1 MDALLTLVLEF
12 AIPTLIVSAI
22 FVAILFFVLP
32 REVRTIFKRELKSY
46 FTSPIAYVLFV
57 VFLGI
62 SNTLSFF
69 FTGVLEGGEADLFL
83 PYFQYLPWYLVL
95 IAPAVGMRLWSEE
108 QRLGTLEL
116 MLTMPLAPWHAI
128 LGKYLAAAVV
138 LFAMLVLSFPI
149 VWTINYLG
157 DPDNG
162 VVLAGFVATFFVALC
177 FLAVTS
183 VISAITRSQLVALL
197 VEPPEVRVVEVQ
209 RLDELID
216 LGKVQAAL
224 LLPDPQAVAA
234 WRFPDGMS
242 IEVHAFDADASL
254 WLGGLPHLRE
264 LLMNLKGGWLV
275 FWPILKLINV
285 LGVMPHFTELA
296 KGVLSLRDI
305 VFFVSFITFCL
316 FATSVAIRL
325 KRA

>member
-1 MDALLTLVLEF
+1 MMDALITLILEF
-12 AIPTLIVSAI
+12 AIPTLVVSAI
-22 FVAILFFVLP
+22 FIAILMFALP

-46 FTSPIAYVLFV
+46 FASPIAYVLFV

-69 FTGVLEGGEADLFL
+69 FTGILEGGEADLFL

-108 QRLGTLEL
+108 QRLGTMEL
-116 MLTMPLAPWHAI
+116 LLTMPIAPWHAI

-162 VVLAGFVATFFVALC
+162 VIMAGFVATFFVALC

-183 VISAITRSQLVALL
+183 AVSALTRSQLVALL
-197 VEPPEVRVVEVQ
+197 VSV
-209 RLDELID
+209 
-216 LGKVQAAL
+216 AL
-224 LLPDPQAVAA
+224 CMV
-234 WRFPDGMS
+234 
-242 IEVHAFDADASL
+242 L
-254 WLGGLPHLRE
+254 WLGGLPNISE
-264 LLMNLKGGWLV
+264 LLMNMKGGWLV
-275 FWPILKLINV
+275 FWPIVKLINV
-285 LGVMPHFTELA
+285 VGLMPHFSELA
-296 KGVLSLRDI
+296 KGVLGFRDI
-305 VFFVSFITFCL
+305 VFFLTFITFCL

-325 KRA
+325 RRA

>member
-1 MDALLTLVLEF
+1 MDAFLTLILAF
-12 AIPTLIVSAI
+12 AIPTAV
-22 FVAILFFVLP
+22 VAAVFIGILNFALP

-62 SNTLSFF
+62 SNAISFF

-83 PYFQYLPWYLVL
+83 PYFQYLPWYLIL

-108 QRLGTLEL
+108 QRLGTMEL

-138 LFAMLVLSFPI
+138 LFVMLVLSFPI
-149 VWTINYLG
+149 VWTINFLG
-157 DPDNG
+157 EPDNG
-162 VVLAGFVATFFVALC
+162 VIMAGFVATYFTALC

-197 VEPPEVRVVEVQ
+197 VS
-209 RLDELID
+209 
-216 LGKVQAAL
+216 
-224 LLPDPQAVAA
+224 VA
-234 WRFPDGMS
+234 
-242 IEVHAFDADASL
+242 ICLVL
-254 WLGGLPHLRE
+254 WLGGLPQVSE
-264 LLMNLKGGWLV
+264 MLMNLKGGWIAAWPVLALV
-275 FWPILKLINV
+275 NAV
-285 LGVMPHFTELA
+285 GVMPHFTELA
-296 KGVLSLRDI
+296 TGKLAARDI
-305 VFFVSFITFCL
+305 TFFLTFVAFCL

>member
-1 MDALLTLVLEF
+1 MDAFITLILEF

-22 FVAILFFVLP
+22 FVAILFFLLP

-46 FTSPIAYVLFV
+46 FTSPIAYVLFI

-62 SNTLSFF
+62 SSTLSFF

-83 PYFQYLPWYLVL
+83 HYFQYLPWYLVL

-149 VWTINYLG
+149 VWTMNFLG

-162 VVLAGFVATFFVALC
+162 VIMAGFVATFFVALC

-197 VEPPEVRVVEVQ
+197 VSV
-209 RLDELID
+209 
-216 LGKVQAAL
+216 AL
-224 LLPDPQAVAA
+224 C
-234 WRFPDGMS
+234 MM
-242 IEVHAFDADASL
+242 L
-254 WLGGLPHLRE
+254 WLGGLPHLSE

-275 FWPILKLINV
+275 FWPILKLVNV
-285 LGVMPHFTELA
+285 IGVMPHFTELA
-296 KGVLSLRDI
+296 KGVLGLRDI
-305 VFFVSFITFCL
+305 VFFLSFITFCL

>member
-1 MDALLTLVLEF
+1 MDAFLTLILAF
-12 AIPTLIVSAI
+12 AIPTAV
-22 FVAILFFVLP
+22 VAAVFIGILNFALP

-62 SNTLSFF
+62 SNAISFF

-83 PYFQYLPWYLVL
+83 PYFQYLPWYLIL

-108 QRLGTLEL
+108 QRLGTMEL

-138 LFAMLVLSFPI
+138 LFVMLVLSFPI
-149 VWTINYLG
+149 VWTINFLG
-157 DPDNG
+157 EPDNG
-162 VVLAGFVATFFVALC
+162 VIMAGFVATYFTALC

-197 VEPPEVRVVEVQ
+197 VS
-209 RLDELID
+209 
-216 LGKVQAAL
+216 
-224 LLPDPQAVAA
+224 VA
-234 WRFPDGMS
+234 
-242 IEVHAFDADASL
+242 ICLVL
-254 WLGGLPHLRE
+254 WLGG
-264 LLMNLKGGWLV
+264 WLV
-275 FWPILKLINV
+275 AWPV
-285 LGVMPHFTELA
+285 LALVNAVGVMPHFTELA
-296 KGVLSLRDI
+296 TGKLAARDI
-305 VFFVSFITFCL
+305 TFFVTFIAFCL

>member
-1 MDALLTLVLEF
+1 
-12 AIPTLIVSAI
+12 
-22 FVAILFFVLP
+22 VAILLFLLP

-69 FTGVLEGGEADLFL
+69 FTGVLESGEADLLL
-83 PYFQYLPWYLVL
+83 PYFQYLPWYLIL

-108 QRLGTLEL
+108 QRLGTMEL
-116 MLTMPLAPWHAI
+116 LLTMPIAPWHAI

-162 VVLAGFVATFFVALC
+162 VIMAGFVATFFVALC

-183 VISAITRSQLVALL
+183 VVSALTRSQLVALL
-197 VEPPEVRVVEVQ
+197 VSVTLCMV
-209 RLDELID
+209 
-216 LGKVQAAL
+216 
-224 LLPDPQAVAA
+224 
-234 WRFPDGMS
+234 
-242 IEVHAFDADASL
+242 L
-254 WLGGLPHLRE
+254 WLGGLPNISE
-264 LLMNLKGGWLV
+264 LLMNMKGGWLI
-275 FWPILKLINV
+275 FWPFVKLINIV
-285 LGVMPHFTELA
+285 GLMPHFSELS
-296 KGVLSLRDI
+296 KGVLGIRDI
-305 VFFVSFITFCL
+305 VFFLTFIAFCL

-325 KRA
+325 RRA

>member
-1 MDALLTLVLEF
+1 MDAFITLITHF
-12 AIPTLIVSAI
+12 AIPAIVVSAI
-22 FVAILFFVLP
+22 FVALLMFVLP

-62 SNTLSFF
+62 SNALSFF

-108 QRLGTLEL
+108 QRLGTMEL
-116 MLTMPLAPWHAI
+116 VLTMPLAPWHAI

-162 VVLAGFVATFFVALC
+162 VIMSGFVATFLVALC

-183 VISAITRSQLVALL
+183 VISAMTRSQLVALL
-197 VEPPEVRVVEVQ
+197 VS
-209 RLDELID
+209 
-216 LGKVQAAL
+216 
-224 LLPDPQAVAA
+224 VA
-234 WRFPDGMS
+234 
-242 IEVHAFDADASL
+242 ICLTL
-254 WLGGLPHLRE
+254 WLSGLPHISE
-264 LLMNLKGGWLV
+264 MIMNLKGGWLV
-275 FWPILKLINV
+275 FWPILKLVNA

-296 KGVLSLRDI
+296 KGVLGLRDI
-305 VFFVSFITFCL
+305 IFFLTFIGFCL
-316 FATSVAIRL
+316 FATSIAIRL

>member
-1 MDALLTLVLEF
+1 MEAFLTLILHF
-12 AIPTLIVSAI
+12 ALPCVIVSAI
-22 FVAILFFVLP
+22 FVGIVFFVLP

-62 SNTLSFF
+62 SNALSFF

-108 QRLGTLEL
+108 QRLGTMEL
-116 MLTMPLAPWHAI
+116 VLTMPLAPWHAI

-138 LFAMLVLSFPI
+138 LFTMLVLSFPI

-162 VVLAGFVATFFVALC
+162 VIMAGFVASYLVALC
-177 FLAVTS
+177 FLAVTC
-183 VISAITRSQLVALL
+183 VVSAMTRSQLVALL
-197 VEPPEVRVVEVQ
+197 VS
-209 RLDELID
+209 
-216 LGKVQAAL
+216 
-224 LLPDPQAVAA
+224 VA
-234 WRFPDGMS
+234 FCLM
-242 IEVHAFDADASL
+242 L
-254 WLGGLPHLRE
+254 WLSGLPNISE
-264 LLMNLKGGWLV
+264 FVMNLKGGWLV
-275 FWPILKLINV
+275 LWPFIKLINV

-296 KGVLSLRDI
+296 KGVLGLRDI
-305 VFFVSFITFCL
+305 MFFVSFIAFCL
-316 FATSVAIRL
+316 FATAIVIRL

>member
-1 MDALLTLVLEF
+1 MLDALKTLILEF
-12 AIPTLIVSAI
+12 AIPTLVVSAI
-22 FVAILFFVLP
+22 FIAILVFLLP

-69 FTGVLEGGEADLFL
+69 FTGILEGGEADLFL

-108 QRLGTLEL
+108 QRLGTMEL
-116 MLTMPLAPWHAI
+116 LLTMPIAPWHAI

-162 VVLAGFVATFFVALC
+162 VIMAGFVATFFVALC

-183 VISAITRSQLVALL
+183 VVSALTRSQLVALL
-197 VEPPEVRVVEVQ
+197 VSVTICMV
-209 RLDELID
+209 
-216 LGKVQAAL
+216 
-224 LLPDPQAVAA
+224 
-234 WRFPDGMS
+234 
-242 IEVHAFDADASL
+242 L
-254 WLGGLPHLRE
+254 WLGGLPNISE
-264 LLMNLKGGWLV
+264 LLMNMKGGWLI
-275 FWPILKLINV
+275 FWPVVKLINV
-285 LGVMPHFTELA
+285 VGLMPHFSELA
-296 KGVLSLRDI
+296 KGVLGFRDI
-305 VFFVSFITFCL
+305 VFFLTFIVFCL

-325 KRA
+325 RRA

>member
-1 MDALLTLVLEF
+1 MDALIKLILEF

-22 FVAILFFVLP
+22 FVAILVFLLP

-62 SNTLSFF
+62 SSTLSCL

-108 QRLGTLEL
+108 QRLGTMEL
-116 MLTMPLAPWHAI
+116 LLTMPLAPWHAI

-138 LFAMLVLSFPI
+138 LFTMLVLSFPI

-162 VVLAGFVATFFVALC
+162 VIMAGFVATFLVALC

-183 VISAITRSQLVALL
+183 VVSALTRSQLVALL
-197 VEPPEVRVVEVQ
+197 VS
-209 RLDELID
+209 
-216 LGKVQAAL
+216 
-224 LLPDPQAVAA
+224 VA
-234 WRFPDGMS
+234 
-242 IEVHAFDADASL
+242 ICLVL
-254 WLGGLPHLRE
+254 WLGGLPNVSE
-264 LLMNLKGGWLV
+264 LLMNMKGGWLI
-275 FWPILKLINV
+275 FWPILKLIHIV
-285 LGVMPHFTELA
+285 GVMPHFSELA
-296 KGVLSLRDI
+296 KGVLGIRDI
-305 VFFVSFITFCL
+305 VFFLSFIATCL

>member
-1 MDALLTLVLEF
+1 MDALITLILEF
-12 AIPTLIVSAI
+12 AIPTLVVSAI
-22 FVAILFFVLP
+22 FIAILMFALP

-46 FTSPIAYVLFV
+46 FASPIAYVLFV

-69 FTGVLEGGEADLFL
+69 FTGILEGGEADLFL

-108 QRLGTLEL
+108 QRLGTMEL
-116 MLTMPLAPWHAI
+116 LLTMPIAPWHAI

-162 VVLAGFVATFFVALC
+162 VIMAGFVATFFVALC

-183 VISAITRSQLVALL
+183 AVSALTRSQLVALL
-197 VEPPEVRVVEVQ
+197 VSV
-209 RLDELID
+209 
-216 LGKVQAAL
+216 AL
-224 LLPDPQAVAA
+224 CMV
-234 WRFPDGMS
+234 
-242 IEVHAFDADASL
+242 L
-254 WLGGLPHLRE
+254 WLGGLPNISE
-264 LLMNLKGGWLV
+264 LLMNMKGGWLV
-275 FWPILKLINV
+275 FWPIVKLINV
-285 LGVMPHFTELA
+285 VGLMPHFSELA
-296 KGVLSLRDI
+296 KGVLGFRDI
-305 VFFVSFITFCL
+305 VFFLTFITFCL

-325 KRA
+325 RRA

>member
-1 MDALLTLVLEF
+1 MDALITLLLEF

-22 FVAILFFVLP
+22 FVVIMKFLLP

-46 FTSPIAYVLFV
+46 FNSPIAYVLFV

-62 SNTLSFF
+62 SNALSFF
-69 FTGVLEGGEADLFL
+69 FTGVLEGGEAELFL

-108 QRLGTLEL
+108 QRLGTMEL
-116 MLTMPLAPWHAI
+116 MLTMPIAPWHAI

-138 LFAMLVLSFPI
+138 LFTMLVLSFPI

-162 VVLAGFVATFFVALC
+162 IIMAGFVATFFVALC

-183 VISAITRSQLVALL
+183 VVSALTRSQLVALL
-197 VEPPEVRVVEVQ
+197 VSV
-209 RLDELID
+209 
-216 LGKVQAAL
+216 AL
-224 LLPDPQAVAA
+224 C
-234 WRFPDGMS
+234 MM
-242 IEVHAFDADASL
+242 I
-254 WLGGLPHLRE
+254 WLSGLPHISE
-264 LLMNLKGGWLV
+264 FLMNMKGGWLV
-275 FWPILKLINV
+275 FWPFLKLINA

-296 KGVLSLRDI
+296 KGVLGIRDI
-305 VFFVSFITFCL
+305 VFFLSFITFCL

>member
-149 VWTINYLG
+149 VWTINFLG

-197 VEPPEVRVVEVQ
+197 VS
-209 RLDELID
+209 
-216 LGKVQAAL
+216 
-224 LLPDPQAVAA
+224 VAIC
-234 WRFPDGMS
+234 MM
-242 IEVHAFDADASL
+242 L
-254 WLGGLPHLRE
+254 WLGGLPHLSE

-275 FWPILKLINV
+275 FWPILKLVNV

-296 KGVLSLRDI
+296 KGVLGLRDI
-305 VFFVSFITFCL
+305 VFFLSFITFCL

>member
-1 MDALLTLVLEF
+1 MDALITLLLEF
-12 AIPTLIVSAI
+12 AVPTLIVSAI
-22 FVAILFFVLP
+22 FVAILFYVLP

-62 SNTLSFF
+62 SSTLSFF
-69 FTGVLEGGEADLFL
+69 FTGVLESGEADLFL

-116 MLTMPLAPWHAI
+116 ILTMPLAPWHAI

-138 LFAMLVLSFPI
+138 LFTMLVLSFPI

-162 VVLAGFVATFFVALC
+162 VIMAGFVATFFVALC

-197 VEPPEVRVVEVQ
+197 VS
-209 RLDELID
+209 
-216 LGKVQAAL
+216 
-224 LLPDPQAVAA
+224 VAIC
-234 WRFPDGMS
+234 MM
-242 IEVHAFDADASL
+242 L
-254 WLGGLPHLRE
+254 WLGGLPHLSE
-264 LLMNLKGGWLV
+264 LIMNLKGGWLV
-275 FWPILKLINV
+275 FWPILKLVNV

-296 KGVLSLRDI
+296 KGVLGLRDI
-305 VFFVSFITFCL
+305 AFFLSFIAFCL

>member
-1 MDALLTLVLEF
+1 MDAFLTLILAF
-12 AIPTLIVSAI
+12 AIPTAV
-22 FVAILFFVLP
+22 VAAVFIGILNFALP

-62 SNTLSFF
+62 SNAISFF

-108 QRLGTLEL
+108 QRLGTMEL

-138 LFAMLVLSFPI
+138 LFVMLVLSFPI
-149 VWTINYLG
+149 VWTINFLG
-157 DPDNG
+157 EPDNG
-162 VVLAGFVATFFVALC
+162 VIMAGFVATYFTALC

-197 VEPPEVRVVEVQ
+197 VS
-209 RLDELID
+209 
-216 LGKVQAAL
+216 
-224 LLPDPQAVAA
+224 VA
-234 WRFPDGMS
+234 
-242 IEVHAFDADASL
+242 ICLVL
-254 WLGGLPHLRE
+254 WLGGLPQVSE
-264 LLMNLKGGWLV
+264 MLMNLKGGWIAAWPVLALV
-275 FWPILKLINV
+275 NAV
-285 LGVMPHFTELA
+285 GVMPHFTELA
-296 KGVLSLRDI
+296 TGKLAARDI
-305 VFFVSFITFCL
+305 TFFLTFVAFCL

>member
-1 MDALLTLVLEF
+1 MDAFITLILEF

-22 FVAILFFVLP
+22 FVAILFFLLP

-46 FTSPIAYVLFV
+46 FTSPIAYVLFI

-62 SNTLSFF
+62 SSTLSFF

-149 VWTINYLG
+149 VWTMNFLG

-162 VVLAGFVATFFVALC
+162 VIMAGFVATFFVALC

-197 VEPPEVRVVEVQ
+197 VSV
-209 RLDELID
+209 
-216 LGKVQAAL
+216 AL
-224 LLPDPQAVAA
+224 C
-234 WRFPDGMS
+234 MM
-242 IEVHAFDADASL
+242 L
-254 WLGGLPHLRE
+254 WLGGLPHLSE

-275 FWPILKLINV
+275 FWPILKLVNV
-285 LGVMPHFTELA
+285 IGVMPHFTELA
-296 KGVLSLRDI
+296 KGVLGPRDI
-305 VFFVSFITFCL
+305 VFFLSFITFCL

>member
-197 VEPPEVRVVEVQ
+197 VS
-209 RLDELID
+209 
-216 LGKVQAAL
+216 
-224 LLPDPQAVAA
+224 VAIC
-234 WRFPDGMS
+234 MM
-242 IEVHAFDADASL
+242 L
-254 WLGGLPHLRE
+254 WLGGLPHLSE

>member
-1 MDALLTLVLEF
+1 MDAFLTLLVDF
-12 AIPTLIVSAI
+12 AVPALVVSAI
-22 FVAILFFVLP
+22 FVAILMFALP
-32 REVRTIFKRELKSY
+32 REVRTIFKRELVSY

-83 PYFQYLPWYLVL
+83 PYFQYLPWYMVL

-108 QRLGTLEL
+108 QRLGTMEL
-116 MLTMPLAPWHAI
+116 LLTMPVAPWHAI

-138 LFAMLVLSFPI
+138 IFGMLVLSFPI

-162 VVLAGFVATFFVALC
+162 VIMAGFVASFLVALC

-183 VISAITRSQLVALL
+183 VVSAMTRSQMVALL
-197 VEPPEVRVVEVQ
+197 VSV
-209 RLDELID
+209 
-216 LGKVQAAL
+216 AL
-224 LLPDPQAVAA
+224 C
-234 WRFPDGMS
+234 MM
-242 IEVHAFDADASL
+242 L
-254 WLGGLPHLRE
+254 WLSGLPHLSE
-264 LLMNLKGGWLV
+264 LIMSLKGGWLV
-275 FWPILKLINV
+275 FWPVLKLVNV

-296 KGVLSLRDI
+296 KGVLGLRDI
-305 VFFVSFITFCL
+305 VFFLSFIGFCL
-316 FATSVAIRL
+316 FATSVVIRM

>member
-1 MDALLTLVLEF
+1 MDAFITLILEF

-22 FVAILFFVLP
+22 FVAILFFLLP

-46 FTSPIAYVLFV
+46 FTSPIAYVLFI

-62 SNTLSFF
+62 SSTLSFF

-149 VWTINYLG
+149 VWTMNFLG

-162 VVLAGFVATFFVALC
+162 VIMAGFVATFFVALC

-197 VEPPEVRVVEVQ
+197 VSV
-209 RLDELID
+209 
-216 LGKVQAAL
+216 AL
-224 LLPDPQAVAA
+224 C
-234 WRFPDGMS
+234 MM
-242 IEVHAFDADASL
+242 L
-254 WLGGLPHLRE
+254 WLGGLPHLSE

-275 FWPILKLINV
+275 FWPILKLVNV
-285 LGVMPHFTELA
+285 IVVMPHFTELA
-296 KGVLSLRDI
+296 KGVLGLRDI
-305 VFFVSFITFCL
+305 VFFLSFITFCL

>member
-1 MDALLTLVLEF
+1 MDAFITLILKF
-12 AIPTLIVSAI
+12 ALPTVIVSAV
-22 FVAILFFVLP
+22 FVAILLFVLP

-62 SNTLSFF
+62 SSTLSFF

-116 MLTMPLAPWHAI
+116 ILTMPLAPWHAI
-128 LGKYLAAAVV
+128 LGKYLAAGVV
-138 LFAMLVLSFPI
+138 LFGMLVLSFPI
-149 VWTINYLG
+149 VWTMNFLG

-162 VVLAGFVATFFVALC
+162 VIMAGFVATFFVALC

-197 VEPPEVRVVEVQ
+197 VS
-209 RLDELID
+209 
-216 LGKVQAAL
+216 
-224 LLPDPQAVAA
+224 VAICL
-234 WRFPDGMS
+234 M
-242 IEVHAFDADASL
+242 L
-254 WLGGLPHLRE
+254 WLGGLPHLSE
-264 LLMNLKGGWLV
+264 LVMNLKGGWLV
-275 FWPILKLINV
+275 FWPVLKLVNV
-285 LGVMPHFTELA
+285 IGVMPHFTELA
-296 KGVLSLRDI
+296 KGVLGLRDI
-305 VFFVSFITFCL
+305 VFFITFIVFCL

>member
-1 MDALLTLVLEF
+1 MDALITLLLDF
-12 AIPTLIVSAI
+12 ALPTLILSAL
-22 FVAILFFVLP
+22 FVGIVFFVLP

-108 QRLGTLEL
+108 QRLGTMEL

-128 LGKYLAAAVV
+128 LGKFLAAAVV
-138 LFAMLVLSFPI
+138 LFGMLVLSFPI

-162 VVLAGFVATFFVALC
+162 VIMSGFVATFFVALC

-197 VEPPEVRVVEVQ
+197 VS
-209 RLDELID
+209 
-216 LGKVQAAL
+216 
-224 LLPDPQAVAA
+224 VAIC
-234 WRFPDGMS
+234 MM
-242 IEVHAFDADASL
+242 L
-254 WLGGLPHLRE
+254 WLGGLPHLSE

-275 FWPILKLINV
+275 FWPALKLVNV
-285 LGVMPHFTELA
+285 IGVMPHFTELA
-296 KGVLSLRDI
+296 KGVLGLRDV
-305 VFFVSFITFCL
+305 VFFLSFIAFCL

>member
-1 MDALLTLVLEF
+1 MDAFITLILEF
-12 AIPTLIVSAI
+12 AIPTLIISAI
-22 FVAILFFVLP
+22 FVAILFFLLP

-46 FTSPIAYVLFV
+46 FTSPIAYVLFI

-62 SNTLSFF
+62 SSTLSFF

-149 VWTINYLG
+149 VWTMNFLG

-162 VVLAGFVATFFVALC
+162 VIMAGFVATFFVALC

-197 VEPPEVRVVEVQ
+197 VSV
-209 RLDELID
+209 
-216 LGKVQAAL
+216 AL
-224 LLPDPQAVAA
+224 C
-234 WRFPDGMS
+234 MM
-242 IEVHAFDADASL
+242 L
-254 WLGGLPHLRE
+254 WLGGLPHLSE

-275 FWPILKLINV
+275 FWPILKLVNV
-285 LGVMPHFTELA
+285 IGVMPHFTELA
-296 KGVLSLRDI
+296 KGVLGLRDI
-305 VFFVSFITFCL
+305 VFFLSFITFCL